1 MLSNTIPRS
10 KRTDPVLLTVT
21 LYRLYYIV
29 LEETHS
35 CTCSLCCNSKLARRG
50 MLNRFSRL
58 VVCGEHNAS
67 DPRRPVKVFGPGSDI
82 RTILV
87 HAFGQ
92 ISRQLR
98 GMATLETL
106 NFSNKALKDL
116 PVDPN
121 PDNRQRQVS
130 GACFSKVR
138 EVVSLCSCGIKRHTI

>member
-1 MLSNTIPRS
+1 
-10 KRTDPVLLTVT
+10 
-21 LYRLYYIV
+21 
-29 LEETHS
+29 
-35 CTCSLCCNSKLARRG
+35 

-67 DPRRPVKVFGPGSDI
+67 DVRRPIKVFGLGSGI
-82 RTILV
+82 KTTLV

-130 GACFSKVR
+130 GACFSKVQ
-138 EVVSLCSCGIKRHTI
+138 EVVSLCSCGIKRHEI